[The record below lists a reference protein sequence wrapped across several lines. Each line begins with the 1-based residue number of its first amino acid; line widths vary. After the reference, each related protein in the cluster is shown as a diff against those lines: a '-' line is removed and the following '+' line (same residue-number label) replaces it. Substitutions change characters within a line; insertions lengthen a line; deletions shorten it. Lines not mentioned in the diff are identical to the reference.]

1 MTLKDDIGS
10 REVAAASIKL
20 ALTAS
25 RQLEKEMIEENRKKG
40 ISCAAVDYGGEFS
53 SSINKIIERA
63 VVSSVRE
70 GVIKDVH
77 REEGAVIGAA
87 RDAVNQIS
95 QKAMGLNVG
104 GKIGIARYDEHICV
118 CIFFAVG
125 ILHLNEI
132 AIGVGHRLI

>member
-1 MTLKDDIGS
+1 MALKNDGGC
-10 REVAAASIKL
+10 REAASAAIKL
-20 ALTAS
+20 ALTDS
-25 RQLEKEMIEENRKKG
+25 RQLEKEMIEENRKNG
-40 ISCAAVDYGGEFS
+40 ILCAAVDYGGEFV

-70 GVIKDVH
+70 GVIKDVN
-77 REEGAVIGAA
+77 REEGAIIGAA

-104 GKIGIARYDEHICV
+104 GKIGIARYNDNICV
-118 CIFFAVG
+118 SIFFAIG

-132 AIGVGHRLI
+132 AVGVGHRLI